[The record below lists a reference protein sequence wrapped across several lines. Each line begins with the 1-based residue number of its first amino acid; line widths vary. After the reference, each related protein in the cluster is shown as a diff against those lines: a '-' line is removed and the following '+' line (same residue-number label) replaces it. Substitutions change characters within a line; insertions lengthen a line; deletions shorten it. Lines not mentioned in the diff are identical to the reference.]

1 MRGASRA
8 GRPFLAVVVAVSLA
22 GLAGCTG
29 DAGNGANAGGTAP
42 GVIVPGG
49 PGESARTVEPGSATG
64 QRQEVEVTEADIRYM
79 RMMIPHHEQAVTMTD
94 LVPDRVHDDGV
105 ASLAERIAVT
115 QAGEI
120 DAMQAWLDRNAP
132 DGADG
137 GDGRG
142 HAHGRMPGMAT
153 PEQLDALRAAEG
165 VEFDRLFLDLMITHH
180 EGALTMAE
188 NYLPDGVEPNA
199 LHMAQEVITTQTAE
213 IETMTGMLDG

>member
-8 GRPFLAVVVAVSLA
+8 GMPFLAVVVAV

-29 DAGNGANAGGTAP
+29 DAGTGADAGGTAP

-64 QRQEVEVTEADIRYM
+64 QRQLVEVTEADIRYM

-94 LVPDRVHDDGV
+94 LVPDRVHDDAV

-132 DGADG
+132 EG
-137 GDGRG
+137 GDGQD

-165 VEFDRLFLDLMITHH
+165 AEFDRLFLELMITHH

-213 IETMTGMLDG
+213 IETMNGMLDG